1 MPKLTQWRV
10 LPVPDVADDYDAHF
24 LAIRL
29 NSLGSLY
36 WFAKYVLGYTRL
48 STLHKHLCKS
58 LENPHLFL
66 VMEVPMSHF
75 KTRLGIALSIWWALP
90 FNDSDE
96 REMRK
101 LGYGD
106 SWIRY
111 MREIHDQNMRTLIC
125 HEIAGQATAI
135 GRDVDA
141 VYEHND
147 VFRNVFREIIPDKE
161 CIWNNA
167 TKYQKRLPGADAST
181 GTFEY
186 RGVGQTLQGIHVKG
200 VICDDIFGREAQV
213 SVLRGDGK
221 VARETISW
229 FQQVGTRYDPQVK
242 KDRRQLVIGNPWCHG
257 DINAWIRANLPDFDF
272 ENHDAEGGCCEL
284 HPKGKPILP
293 SEWTLELLHK
303 EKLRLDASGTKGDY
317 EHFYRCMHVLPG
329 ERLFDPDWLRKF
341 KFKQSRPELKL
352 DDPRNILLLEH
363 GFYGETI
370 PDFQPGGLMMRM
382 IVGPNDAKSA
392 NRTEHI
398 IWVVG
403 YDVETTR
410 IYLMSLYAEDSN
422 YSDLVEEIYKTAKRW
437 RLDNFWMGERTAEL
451 LDFYLKQRDREEIEI
466 QRRRRVKVPQGL
478 TVNTFPDDDS
488 PTGVKNKIEAL
499 EPLIRGN
506 QVWMHESQKKFLTQI
521 EMYPGGAIDTLAVL
535 ATFPETIQV
544 VHGANEFLEAQRDAF
559 VNRGSGAGGY

>member
-1 MPKLTQWRV
+1 MRNRTQWRV
-10 LPVPDVADDYDAHF
+10 IPVPDVADDYDGHF
-24 LAIRL
+24 RAIRL

-36 WFAKYVLGYTRL
+36 WFAKHVLGYTRL

-58 LENPHLFL
+58 LENLHLFL

-90 FNDSDE
+90 FNDFDE
-96 REMRK
+96 KHMRD

-106 SWIRY
+106 AWIRY
-111 MREIHDQNMRTLIC
+111 MRAIHDQNMRTLVC

-167 TKYQKRLPGADAST
+167 TKYQKRLPGGDAST

-200 VICDDIFGREAQV
+200 VIVDDIFGREAQV

-221 VARETISW
+221 VAQETISW

-242 KDRRQLVIGNPWCHG
+242 KDRRQLVIGNPWCHA

-272 ENHDAEGGCCEL
+272 ENHDAEGGCCKL
-284 HPKGKPILP
+284 HPAGVPILP
-293 SEWTLELLHK
+293 SEWTMELLHK
-303 EKLRLDASGTKGDY
+303 EKLRLDASETKGDY
-317 EHFYRCMHVLPG
+317 EHFYRCKHVLPG
-329 ERLFDPDWLRKF
+329 ERLFDPEWLRKF
-341 KFKQSRPELKL
+341 KFKQSRPELRL

-363 GFYGETI
+363 AVYGGTAIE
-370 PDFQPGGLMMRM
+370 DFQPGGLMLRM
-382 IVGPNDAKSA
+382 IVGPNDAKSV
-392 NRTEHI
+392 NRKEHI

-403 YDVETTR
+403 YDVESTR
-410 IYLMSLYAEDSN
+410 IYLLSLHAEDSK

-437 RLDNFWMGERTAEL
+437 RLDNFWMGERAAEL
-451 LDFYLKQRDREEIEI
+451 LSFYIQQRDRME
-466 QRRRRVKVPQGL
+466 PQSSKL
-478 TVNTFPDDDS
+478 TVNTFADDDS
-488 PTGVKNKIEAL
+488 PAGVKNKIEAL
-499 EPLIRGN
+499 EPLIRGR
-506 QVWMHESQKKFLTQI
+506 QVWMHESQKKFETQI
-521 EMYPGGAIDTLAVL
+521 SMYPGGAIDTLAVL
-535 ATFPETIQV
+535 ANFSDTIQV
-544 VHGANEFLEAQRDAF
+544 VHGADDFLQAQREAF
-559 VNRGSGAGGY
+559 LNRSAGQGGY